1 LLTEYGIPYKVAED
15 EANRA
20 RPIPT
25 KVKETMEECGAAI
38 LVFTADEE
46 FHDGDGNS
54 LWRPSDNIV
63 HELGAA
69 GMAFADR
76 IILFKEQNVHLASN
90 FESIGFIEFEEGQ
103 LNARVN
109 ELLRELIA
117 LKILTLS
124 VNA

>member
-1 LLTEYGIPYKVAED
+1 
-15 EANRA
+15 
-20 RPIPT
+20 
-25 KVKETMEECGAAI
+25 
-38 LVFTADEE
+38 VFTADEE